1 VEVQVLSRALI
12 ISATLD
18 AMAMRKKITLLITGI
33 LLLSGVTVFFLGPV
47 LFASVSYPLPE
58 KYRASVAK
66 WTQEYCQGLPVTPNF
81 LAALIM
87 TESGWRENAKSYA
100 GAVGLTQFIPS
111 TAVATAKRLG
121 VSPFTPSDLTKN
133 PDLSIR
139 FGAYYICTRIRD
151 YKGDMKKGLIA
162 YNGGGGAVLAYER
175 GTPVRGTVGYAE
187 KILAMWRAYDKIYGK
202 WWENPA
208 GETGSFN
215 VQPKTDISLIATV
228 PILDFWRGLLSNPVS
243 DQEPAEDASG
253 VNDLWRVFLPG
264 N

>member
-1 VEVQVLSRALI
+1 MSARA
-12 ISATLD
+12 
-18 AMAMRKKITLLITGI
+18 RITVGI
-33 LLLSGVTVFFLGPV
+33 LSIIIAIGIIVLLLGPV

-66 WTQEYCQGLPVTPNF
+66 WTNEYCSGLTVTPNF

-87 TESGWRENAKSYA
+87 TESGWRENARSYA
-100 GAVGLTQFIPS
+100 GAVGMTQFIPS
-111 TAVATAKRLG
+111 TATATAKRLG
-121 VSPFTPSDLTKN
+121 VSPFTPNDLTKN

-151 YKGDMKKGLIA
+151 YKGDLKKGLIA

-175 GTPVRGTVGYAE
+175 GTPVKGTVGYAE

-202 WWENPA
+202 WWENPTINGA
-208 GETGSFN
+208 TTEFN
-215 VQPKTDISLIATV
+215 VQPKTDLSLLSTV
-228 PILDFWRGLLSNPVS
+228 SVVDFWRGLLSSPVS
-243 DQEPAEDASG
+243 EQEPTQSDDA